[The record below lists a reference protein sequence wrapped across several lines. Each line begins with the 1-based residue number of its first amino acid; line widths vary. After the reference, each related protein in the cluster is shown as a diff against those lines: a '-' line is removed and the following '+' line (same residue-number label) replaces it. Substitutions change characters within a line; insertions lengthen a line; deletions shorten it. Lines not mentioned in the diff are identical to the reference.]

1 MESEPYSP
9 TLLSRILK
17 ETKTIALVGASAD
30 WRKASYIVMKYMLSK
45 GYEVIPVNPREVGN
59 EILGCTVFA
68 TLADIQSPIDMV
80 DIFRNSNAAGPITD
94 EAITVGAKTI
104 WMQIGVINNEAAQRA
119 RQAGL
124 TVIMDRCPKVE
135 YSRLSGE
142 GGWMG
147 LPSNIITSKRTRRV

>member
-9 TLLSRILK
+9 ALLSRILK

-45 GYEVIPVNPREVGN
+45 GCEVIPVNPREAGN

-94 EAITVGAKTI
+94 EAITVGA
-104 WMQIGVINNEAAQRA
+104 
-119 RQAGL
+119 
-124 TVIMDRCPKVE
+124 
-135 YSRLSGE
+135 
-142 GGWMG
+142 
-147 LPSNIITSKRTRRV
+147 

>member
-1 MESEPYSP
+1 
-9 TLLSRILK
+9 
-17 ETKTIALVGASAD
+17 
-30 WRKASYIVMKYMLSK
+30 
-45 GYEVIPVNPREVGN
+45 
-59 EILGCTVFA
+59 
-68 TLADIQSPIDMV
+68 
-80 DIFRNSNAAGPITD
+80 
-94 EAITVGAKTI
+94 
-104 WMQIGVINNEAAQRA
+104 MQIGVINNEAAQRA